1 MEDEI
6 QKVRESWR
14 KQIKFYSE
22 ILKVSEIDGKIVM
35 KMVSR
40 KCGVKDVWI
49 HLPQDRA
56 PGRLFEYRNE
66 LADSIK
72 RVKFLY

>member
-1 MEDEI
+1 
-6 QKVRESWR
+6 
-14 KQIKFYSE
+14 
-22 ILKVSEIDGKIVM
+22 M